1 MHISAHQLLHLDLFL
16 AYPRHKKT
24 DWIHHDGCLL
34 HRPLLNFVCI
44 LLLPM
49 HALLL
54 IQTNL
59 QANCAQVYQCTC
71 TLAYLHADRSSKGC
85 IHRIAGSLNM
95 PLCLA
100 VEFGLMSTTTDKK
113 TAFAYSGVTK
123 QRGTVLEII
132 AGRIDVGASIS
143 FLSQYPG
150 EAEYLMQPLSCL
162 EVLLRTHKDTICE
175 LESQV
180 LIVAGRNISIFASS
194 PPHVKPTKSNPY

>member
-1 MHISAHQLLHLDLFL
+1 M
-16 AYPRHKKT
+16 Y
-24 DWIHHDGCLL
+24 
-34 HRPLLNFVCI
+34 
-44 LLLPM
+44 
-49 HALLL
+49 ALLL

-59 QANCAQVYQCTC
+59 QANCAHVYQCTC
-71 TLAYLHADRSSKGC
+71 ALAHLHAGRSSKGC
-85 IHRIAGSLNM
+85 IHRITGSLNM
-95 PLCLA
+95 PLCLT

-175 LESQV
+175 LKSQV
-180 LIVAGRNISIFASS
+180 LIVAGRNISIFASN
-194 PPHVKPTKSNPY
+194 PPHVEPTKIKSLLIKSTLCIIFCPDRFIQFFCVLAAGRG